1 MGLFS
6 SIIES
11 VAGPLVA
18 GGLSLIGGERANATN
33 VDLANQ
39 TSAFNAVEA
48 AKQRD
53 WASNE
58 ANISRAFNRRE
69 ATTAYLRSGRE
80 AYKNRAFQERLS
92 STAHQREVRDLRAAG
107 LNPILSAKYGGSST
121 PGGAVGEARAASSS
135 PPSGS
140 TATGVLARVENTLDK
155 AVNSGVTYA
164 RMQNEFR
171 LAQAEVALKN
181 EMVNTQ
187 RAQTFKTAEEGRRV
201 QSEISE
207 LHSRIGQQGAASAK
221 MYQEKLTLA
230 DQAALLREQ
239 GRNAAKEGKIK
250 DKQLKRLE
258 AEIDKIQAEA
268 RSARTEAE
276 VREQTR
282 EMEILIRMY
291 GPYWGTAAY
300 GLKHGLG
307 TPRIPEER
315 PEGLF
320 PNYSP

>member
-1 MGLFS
+1 MGFFS
-6 SIIES
+6 GLVKA
-11 VAGPLVA
+11 VAGPVV
-18 GGLSLIGGERANATN
+18 GGALSLIGGERSNAANIDQAET
-33 VDLANQ
+33 

-58 ANISRAFNRRE
+58 ANTSRIFNRRE

-92 STAHQREVRDLRAAG
+92 STAHQREVKDLRRAG

-121 PGGAVGEARAASSS
+121 PPGAVASAPAASSS
-135 PPSGS
+135 PPGGS
-140 TATGVLARVENTLDK
+140 AATGVLARVENTLDR
-155 AVNSGVTYA
+155 AVNSGIA
-164 RMQNEFR
+164 FSQAQNQFR
-171 LAQAEVALKN
+171 LAKADIALKN

-187 RAQTFKTAEEGRRV
+187 KALTYRTAEEGRRV
-201 QSEISE
+201 GSEIDE
-207 LHSRIGQQGAASAK
+207 LSSRIVQQQSSSAK
-221 MYQEKLTLA
+221 MIQEKLTLA

-250 DKQLKRLE
+250 DSQLRKME
-258 AEIDKIQAEA
+258 AEISKIQAEA
-268 RSARTEAE
+268 RTAKTEAE
-276 VREQTR
+276 VREATR

-291 GPYWGTAAY
+291 GKYWGTAAY

-307 TPRIPEER
+307 RIPHDEKR

-320 PNYSP
+320 PNYNQ